1 MLPKFIL
8 TAAWQSIGSS
18 AVEGEAAQPQARP
31 HTDFTHSPQM
41 KEGVSVQRRSASQN
55 PSVTRP
61 TMGLRMKTTSNMH
74 ALGEQDFKSFAPEY
88 SADSLPGTLD
98 TPQRVIRRFNFGTSL
113 RPIQARLPQI
123 SHFDVRMHNLSFGNQ
138 DSNQAETDRSSTVP
152 AKTDYLR
159 VYYSDFLS
167 QPPIC
172 DVEKLR
178 FADSGELTVESELLQ
193 NWILDSHPRSRTE
206 AYPLYL
212 LTKDVLRRI
221 STNKCK
227 IINHTLDKLR
237 DELKVLKLA
246 KDHLSAAAQEEIA
259 ALTQRIA
266 ALTQQLSEIKPGAS
280 PEDLER
286 LAELQQSLAGVQKEL
301 DAAKK
306 SAAKLEDAAVKV
318 LSLPTLLVQKHKY

>member
-1 MLPKFIL
+1 
-8 TAAWQSIGSS
+8 
-18 AVEGEAAQPQARP
+18 
-31 HTDFTHSPQM
+31 
-41 KEGVSVQRRSASQN
+41 
-55 PSVTRP
+55 
-61 TMGLRMKTTSNMH
+61 MGLRMKTTPNMH

-88 SADSLPGTLD
+88 SADLLPGTLN
-98 TPQRVIRRFNFGTSL
+98 TPPRVIRRFNFGTSL

-123 SHFDVRMHNLSFGNQ
+123 GHFDVRMHNLSFGNQ

-159 VYYSDFLS
+159 VYYSDFLY

-178 FADSGELTVESELLQ
+178 FADSGKSTVESELLQ
-193 NWILDSHPRSRTE
+193 KWILESHPRSRTE

-221 STNKCK
+221 STNKYK

-266 ALTQQLSEIKPGAS
+266 ALTQQLSEIKPGSS

-286 LAELQQSLAGVQKEL
+286 LEELEQSLAGVQRERGYSVYLQFCSSK
-301 DAAKK
+301 AG
-306 SAAKLEDAAVKV
+306 KLST
-318 LSLPTLLVQKHKY
+318 LSLLSLSLSLSHSLTLSLSLSLSLYIYICVAEFFGPCRRLPTA